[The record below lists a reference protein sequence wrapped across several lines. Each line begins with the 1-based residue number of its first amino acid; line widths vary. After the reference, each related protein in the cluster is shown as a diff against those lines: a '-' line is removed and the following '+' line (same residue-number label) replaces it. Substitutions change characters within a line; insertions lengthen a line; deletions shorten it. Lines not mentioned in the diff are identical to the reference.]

1 MKKILA
7 ILMALAMLLS
17 FAACGNKDDDKN
29 DKEKT
34 AASDS
39 KDKGG
44 EAETEEDAAAVE
56 EALLAA
62 AKEYYA
68 AVLSCKGQ
76 KMKNIMPAVFEEIFA
91 SEDVFADMSEDDKAM
106 ISAFYGI
113 DFSSVTAV
121 YEFYAIGVLTELG
134 DVDDISV
141 KELDYKKLSDEELEE
156 ENKEIIEA
164 GVEGFEFEDGA
175 RADVDIIVTN
185 SDGETNRIT
194 QKLLFLMED
203 GAWKVCADDETEDG
217 GSADG
222 DTEVTLA
229 PAPESDDA
237 AIDAAAAAYYNAV
250 VSGDGAEIKNSM
262 SAIFEK
268 MLEGEDPFADYTAEE
283 KAEAEAEFGVSFS
296 DPNVFYAFY
305 AAMIKAETGDISDI
319 KVSAID
325 YEKLSA
331 DEVATMNDDLA
342 AEGITGLNITDCAE
356 AEVEIAIT
364 FADGTVE
371 NDVQYVTFIEE
382 NGSWKA
388 FPDM

>member
-1 MKKILA
+1 MKKIIA

-17 FAACGNKDDDKN
+17 FAACGNKDDDGKK
-29 DKEKT
+29 DKDSVGV
-34 AASDS
+34 SDS

-76 KMKNIMPAVFEEIFA
+76 KIKNIMPAVFEEIFE
-91 SEDVFADMSEDDKAM
+91 SEDFFANMSEDDKAL
-106 ISAFYGI
+106 ISAIYGI

-121 YEFYAIGVLTELG
+121 YEFYAIGILSELG

-156 ENKEIIEA
+156 ESKEIREA
-164 GVEGFEFEDGA
+164 GVEKFEFEDGA
-175 RADVDIIVTN
+175 RADVDIIVTY
-185 SDGETNRIT
+185 SDGESERIT

-203 GAWKVCADDETEDG
+203 GAWKVCADDEAEDG
-217 GSADG
+217 GSSDDNAEG
-222 DTEVTLA
+222 I

-237 AIDAAAAAYYNAV
+237 AINAAATAYYDAI
-250 VSGDGAEIKNSM
+250 VSGDGAAIKNSM
-262 SAIFEK
+262 STIFEK
-268 MLEGEDPFADYTAEE
+268 ILESEDPFADYTAEE
-283 KAEAEAEFGVSFS
+283 MAEAEAEFGISLS
-296 DPNVFYAFY
+296 GPNAFYVFY

-319 KVSAID
+319 EVTAVD

-331 DEVATMNDDLA
+331 DEVATMNSDLA
-342 AEGITGLNITDCAE
+342 AEGISGLNITDCAE
-356 AEVEIAIT
+356 AEVKIEIT

-371 NDVQYVTFIEE
+371 NDVQYITFIEE
-382 NGSWKA
+382 NGSWKV

>member
-1 MKKILA
+1 MKKIIA

-17 FAACGNKDDDKN
+17 FAACGNKDDDGKK
-29 DKEKT
+29 DKDSVGV
-34 AASDS
+34 SDS

-76 KMKNIMPAVFEEIFA
+76 KIKNIMPAVFEEIFE
-91 SEDVFADMSEDDKAM
+91 SEDFFANMSEDDKAL
-106 ISAFYGI
+106 ISAIYGI

-121 YEFYAIGVLTELG
+121 YEFYAIGILSELG

-156 ENKEIIEA
+156 ESKEIREA

-175 RADVDIIVTN
+175 RADVDIIVTY
-185 SDGETNRIT
+185 SDGESERIT

-203 GAWKVCADDETEDG
+203 GAWKVCADDEAEDG
-217 GSADG
+217 GSSDDNAEG
-222 DTEVTLA
+222 I

-237 AIDAAAAAYYNAV
+237 AINVAATAYYDAI
-250 VSGDGAEIKNSM
+250 VSGDGAAIKNSM
-262 SAIFEK
+262 SSIFEK
-268 MLEGEDPFADYTAEE
+268 ILESEDPFADYTAEE
-283 KAEAEAEFGVSFS
+283 MAEAEAEFGISLS
-296 DPNVFYAFY
+296 GPNAFYVFY

-319 KVSAID
+319 DVTAVD

-331 DEVATMNDDLA
+331 DEVATMNSDLA

-356 AEVEIAIT
+356 AEVKIEIT
-364 FADGTVE
+364 FADGTAE
-371 NDVQYVTFIEE
+371 NDVQYITFIEE
-382 NGSWKA
+382 NGSWKV

>member
-1 MKKILA
+1 MKKIIA

-17 FAACGNKDDDKN
+17 FAACGNKDDDGKK
-29 DKEKT
+29 DKDSVGV
-34 AASDS
+34 SDS

-76 KMKNIMPAVFEEIFA
+76 KIKNIMPAVFEEIFE
-91 SEDVFADMSEDDKAM
+91 SEDFFENMSEDDKAL
-106 ISAFYGI
+106 ISAIYGI

-121 YEFYAIGVLTELG
+121 YEFYAIGILSEFG

-156 ENKEIIEA
+156 ESKKIREA
-164 GVEGFEFEDGA
+164 GVEEFEFEDGA
-175 RADVDIIVTN
+175 RADVDIIVTY
-185 SDGETNRIT
+185 SDGESERIT

-203 GAWKVCADDETEDG
+203 GAWKVCADDEAEDG
-217 GSADG
+217 GSSDDNAEG
-222 DTEVTLA
+222 I

-237 AIDAAAAAYYNAV
+237 AINAAAIAYYDAI
-250 VSGDGAEIKNSM
+250 VSGDGAAIKNSM
-262 SAIFEK
+262 STIFEK
-268 MLEGEDPFADYTAEE
+268 ILESEDPFADYTAEE
-283 KAEAEAEFGVSFS
+283 MAEAEAEFGISLS
-296 DPNVFYAFY
+296 GPNAFYVFY

-319 KVSAID
+319 DVTAVD

-331 DEVATMNDDLA
+331 DEVATMNSDLA
-342 AEGITGLNITDCAE
+342 AEGISGLNITDCAE
-356 AEVEIAIT
+356 AEVKIEIT

-371 NDVQYVTFIEE
+371 NDVQYITFIEE
-382 NGSWKA
+382 NGSWKV

>member
-1 MKKILA
+1 MKKIIA

-17 FAACGNKDDDKN
+17 FAACGNKDDDGKE
-29 DKEKT
+29 DKDSVGV
-34 AASDS
+34 SDS

-76 KMKNIMPAVFEEIFA
+76 KIKNIMPAVFEEIFE
-91 SEDVFADMSEDDKAM
+91 SEDFFANMSEDDKAL
-106 ISAFYGI
+106 ISAIYGI

-121 YEFYAIGVLTELG
+121 YEFYAIGILSELG

-156 ENKEIIEA
+156 ESKEIREA
-164 GVEGFEFEDGA
+164 GVEEFEFEDGA
-175 RADVDIIVTN
+175 RADVDIIVTY
-185 SDGETNRIT
+185 SDGESERIT

-203 GAWKVCADDETEDG
+203 GAWKVCADDEAEDG
-217 GSADG
+217 GSSDDNAEG
-222 DTEVTLA
+222 I

-237 AIDAAAAAYYNAV
+237 AINAAATAYYDAI
-250 VSGDGAEIKNSM
+250 VSGDGAAIKNSM
-262 SAIFEK
+262 SSIFEK
-268 MLEGEDPFADYTAEE
+268 ILESEDPFADYTAEE
-283 KAEAEAEFGVSFS
+283 MAEAEAEFGISLS
-296 DPNVFYAFY
+296 GPNDFYVFY
-305 AAMIKAETGDISDI
+305 AAMIKAETGDVSDI
-319 KVSAID
+319 EVTAVD
-325 YEKLSA
+325 YEKVSA
-331 DEVATMNDDLA
+331 DEVATMNSDLA

-356 AEVEIAIT
+356 AEVKIEIT

-371 NDVQYVTFIEE
+371 NDVQYITFIEE
-382 NGSWKA
+382 NGSWKV

>member
-1 MKKILA
+1 MKKIIA

-17 FAACGNKDDDKN
+17 FAACGNKDDDGKK
-29 DKEKT
+29 DKDSVGV
-34 AASDS
+34 SDS

-76 KMKNIMPAVFEEIFA
+76 KIKNIMPAVFEEIFE
-91 SEDVFADMSEDDKAM
+91 SEDFFANMSEDDKAL
-106 ISAFYGI
+106 ISAIYGI

-121 YEFYAIGVLTELG
+121 YEFYAIGILSELG

-141 KELDYKKLSDEELEE
+141 KELDYKKLSDEELKEE
-156 ENKEIIEA
+156 SKEIREA
-164 GVEGFEFEDGA
+164 GVEEFEFEDGA
-175 RADVDIIVTN
+175 RADVDIIVTY
-185 SDGETNRIT
+185 SDGESERIT

-203 GAWKVCADDETEDG
+203 GAWKVCADDEAEDG
-217 GSADG
+217 GSSDDNAEG
-222 DTEVTLA
+222 I

-237 AIDAAAAAYYNAV
+237 AINAAATAYYDAI
-250 VSGDGAEIKNSM
+250 VSGDGAAIKNSM
-262 SAIFEK
+262 STIFEK
-268 MLEGEDPFADYTAEE
+268 ILESEDPFADYTAEE
-283 KAEAEAEFGVSFS
+283 MAEAEAEFGISLS
-296 DPNVFYAFY
+296 GPNAFYVFY

-319 KVSAID
+319 EVTAVD

-331 DEVATMNDDLA
+331 DEVATMNSDLA
-342 AEGITGLNITDCAE
+342 AEGISGLNITDCAE
-356 AEVEIAIT
+356 AEVKIEIT

-371 NDVQYVTFIEE
+371 NDVQYITFIEE
-382 NGSWKA
+382 NGSWKV

>member
-1 MKKILA
+1 MKKIIA

-17 FAACGNKDDDKN
+17 FAACGNKDDDGKK
-29 DKEKT
+29 DKDSVGV
-34 AASDS
+34 SDS

-76 KMKNIMPAVFEEIFA
+76 KIKNIMPAVFEEIFE
-91 SEDVFADMSEDDKAM
+91 SEDFFENMSEDDKAL
-106 ISAFYGI
+106 ISAIYGI

-121 YEFYAIGVLTELG
+121 YEFYAIGILSELG

-156 ENKEIIEA
+156 ESKKIREA
-164 GVEGFEFEDGA
+164 GVDDFEFEDGA
-175 RADVDIIVTN
+175 RADVDIIVTY
-185 SDGETNRIT
+185 SDGESERIT

-203 GAWKVCADDETEDG
+203 GAWKVCADDEAEDG
-217 GSADG
+217 GSSDDNAEG
-222 DTEVTLA
+222 I

-237 AIDAAAAAYYNAV
+237 AINAAATAYYDAI
-250 VSGDGAEIKNSM
+250 VSGDGAAIKNSM
-262 SAIFEK
+262 STIFEK
-268 MLEGEDPFADYTAEE
+268 ILESEDPFADYTAEE
-283 KAEAEAEFGVSFS
+283 MAEAEAEFGISLS
-296 DPNVFYAFY
+296 GPNAFYSFY

-319 KVSAID
+319 EVTAVD

-331 DEVATMNDDLA
+331 DEVATMNSDLA

-356 AEVEIAIT
+356 AEVKIEIT

-371 NDVQYVTFIEE
+371 NDVQYITFIEE
-382 NGSWKA
+382 NGSWKV

>member
-1 MKKILA
+1 MKKIIA

-17 FAACGNKDDDKN
+17 FAACGNKDDDGKK
-29 DKEKT
+29 DKDSVGV
-34 AASDS
+34 SDS

-76 KMKNIMPAVFEEIFA
+76 KIKNIMPAVFEEIFE
-91 SEDVFADMSEDDKAM
+91 SEDFFANMSEDDKAL
-106 ISAFYGI
+106 ISAIYGI

-121 YEFYAIGVLTELG
+121 YEFYAIGILSELG

-156 ENKEIIEA
+156 ESKEIREA
-164 GVEGFEFEDGA
+164 GVEEFEFEDGA
-175 RADVDIIVTN
+175 RADVDIIVTY
-185 SDGETNRIT
+185 SDGESERIT

-203 GAWKVCADDETEDG
+203 GAWKVCADDEAEDG
-217 GSADG
+217 GSSDDNAEG
-222 DTEVTLA
+222 I

-237 AIDAAAAAYYNAV
+237 AINAAATAYYDAI
-250 VSGDGAEIKNSM
+250 VSGDGAAIKNSM
-262 SAIFEK
+262 SSIFEK
-268 MLEGEDPFADYTAEE
+268 ILESEDPFADYTAEE
-283 KAEAEAEFGVSFS
+283 MAEAEAEFGISLS
-296 DPNVFYAFY
+296 GPNAFYAFY

-319 KVSAID
+319 DVTAVD

-331 DEVATMNDDLA
+331 DEVATMNSDLA

-356 AEVEIAIT
+356 AEVKIEIT

-371 NDVQYVTFIEE
+371 NDVQYITFIEE
-382 NGSWKA
+382 NGSWKV

>member
-17 FAACGNKDDDKN
+17 FAACGNKDDDGKK
-29 DKEKT
+29 DKDSVGV
-34 AASDS
+34 SDS

-44 EAETEEDAAAVE
+44 EAETEEDAAVVE

-76 KMKNIMPAVFEEIFA
+76 KIKNIMPAVFEEIFA
-91 SEDVFADMSEDDKAM
+91 SEDFFANMSEDDKAL
-106 ISAFYGI
+106 ISALYGI

-121 YEFYAIGVLTELG
+121 YEFYAIGVLSELG

-156 ENKEIIEA
+156 ENEEIRET

-175 RADVDIIVTN
+175 RADVDIIVTY
-185 SDGETNRIT
+185 SDGESNRIT
-194 QKLLFLMED
+194 KKLLFLMED
-203 GAWKVCADDETEDG
+203 GAWKVCADDEAEDG
-217 GSADG
+217 GRADG
-222 DTEVTLA
+222 DTEVT

-237 AIDAAAAAYYNAV
+237 AINAAAAAYYNAII
-250 VSGDGAEIKNSM
+250 SGDGAEIKNSM

-283 KAEAEAEFGVSFS
+283 KAEAEAEFGISFS
-296 DPNVFYAFY
+296 DPNAFYAFY

-325 YEKLSA
+325 YEKLSV

-371 NDVQYVTFIEE
+371 NDVQYITFIEE
-382 NGSWKA
+382 NGSWKV